1 MTRLTRTAFE
11 SADGIAR
18 LAVLCRPCATELIEK
33 LKQEGR
39 RHWVRE
45 YGGKASGMCELCS
58 HELNAEVGMA
68 ET

>member
-18 LAVLCRPCATELIEK
+18 LAVLCRPCATELIDR
-33 LKQEGR
+33 LAEGQ
-39 RHWVRE
+39 RHWVKE
-45 YGGKASGMCELCS
+45 YGGNGGMCELCS
-58 HELNAEVGMA
+58 HELNSEVGLA